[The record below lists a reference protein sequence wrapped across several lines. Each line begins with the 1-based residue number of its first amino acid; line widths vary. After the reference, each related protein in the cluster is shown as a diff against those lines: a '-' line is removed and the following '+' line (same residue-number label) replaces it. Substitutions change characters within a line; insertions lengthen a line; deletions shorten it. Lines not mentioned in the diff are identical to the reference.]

1 MITFINNSPDK
12 PFVEL
17 RNRYMNALDNNQKSI
32 EAVCISSYSNIK
44 NEVTARFVNLKI
56 VDTNQ
61 LIFFTNYKS
70 DKASDFETNNQAA
83 ITIFWNKTNVQIR
96 LKGTMK
102 KKSSIYNEEYFYSRS
117 KEKNALAISSMQ
129 SKKIAS
135 YKDVVKKYNEVFL
148 KDDLSKCPSYWGGYS
163 FSPYYFEFW
172 DGHKSRVNKR
182 YVYELVK
189 NKWVEYYLEP

>member
-61 LIFFTNYKS
+61 LIFL
-70 DKASDFETNNQAA
+70 Q
-83 ITIFWNKTNVQIR
+83 TINQIR
-96 LKGTMK
+96 QVILKQTIK
-102 KKSSIYNEEYFYSRS
+102 PQLQYFGIKLMYR
-117 KEKNALAISSMQ
+117 L
-129 SKKIAS
+129 
-135 YKDVVKKYNEVFL
+135 D
-148 KDDLSKCPSYWGGYS
+148 
-163 FSPYYFEFW
+163 
-172 DGHKSRVNKR
+172 
-182 YVYELVK
+182 
-189 NKWVEYYLEP
+189 